1 MNNQSNP
8 EYMNDINVRLSLQRA
23 LLCEISP
30 NLRLVAFDYDKL
42 KKEIFLYFYFDKQIT
57 DENKSSVNSIAGE
70 VTGDFDEKTQVVE
83 KCIHLDFPARL
94 PAHQFSV
101 YHRKE

>member
-1 MNNQSNP
+1 MNNESMP
-8 EYMNDINVRLSLQRA
+8 EYTNDIKVRLSLQRA

-42 KKEIFLYFYFDKQIT
+42 NNEILLYFYFDKEIT
-57 DENKSSVNSIAGE
+57 DENKSSVNSIAAE
-70 VTGDFDEKTQVVE
+70 VTGDFDEETQVIE
-83 KCIHLDFPARL
+83 KCIHLDFPAWL

-101 YHRKE
+101 YCRKE